1 MTCHCCTKVE
11 KKEKLDLRKDR
22 PPPGPY
28 CSTYMEYFGNL
39 VETKESKNSPK
50 RYKIKMKLWRLIN
63 EDNS

>member
-1 MTCHCCTKVE
+1 MSLE
-11 KKEKLDLRKDR
+11 KKGKNVLRNNR

-28 CSTYMEYFGNL
+28 NRTYIEYFGNL

-63 EDNS
+63 EDNSCIK